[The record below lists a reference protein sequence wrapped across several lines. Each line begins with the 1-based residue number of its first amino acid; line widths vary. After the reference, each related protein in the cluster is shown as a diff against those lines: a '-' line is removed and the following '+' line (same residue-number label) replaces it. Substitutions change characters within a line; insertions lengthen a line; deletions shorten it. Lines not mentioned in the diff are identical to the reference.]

1 MTVAYGHLFVASHMS
16 FLEKCYGRRTSK
28 TGWPSCPDFRMIADQ
43 AKKLGAGEISF
54 RLFSRTDE
62 EYRPTYELIRTG
74 QMPQSET
81 LLGQL
86 LNAMLGNGKDAAPRK
101 QKIDG
106 RTLPEF
112 DAVSHYFGPAGSFV
126 TSEPN
131 GWFVVGFTMNKSL
144 VPSANSEVA
153 SVPAKPVAVKPSDKQ
168 PAASGNSTAP
178 KAPEQTTSE
187 QPQPP
192 PKPATASATD
202 GPALAPLPGPATQ
215 PAEPV
220 TGQKPGETTTK

>member
-1 MTVAYGHLFVASHMS
+1 
-16 FLEKCYGRRTSK
+16 
-28 TGWPSCPDFRMIADQ
+28 
-43 AKKLGAGEISF
+43 
-54 RLFSRTDE
+54 
-62 EYRPTYELIRTG
+62 
-74 QMPQSET
+74 MPQAET

-86 LNAMLGNGKDAAPRK
+86 LNALLGDGKDGAPRK

-126 TSEPN
+126 TSEQN

-144 VPSANSEVA
+144 VPGAAGSVA
-153 SVPAKPVAVKPSDKQ
+153 SASPQAVSVAPTPTPTKQTPATQIAPKSPM
-168 PAASGNSTAP
+168 P
-178 KAPEQTTSE
+178 KAPVQTSVEQQQAPT
-187 QPQPP
+187 
-192 PKPATASATD
+192 KPANAAAADTSPSVSPMP
-202 GPALAPLPGPATQ
+202 GPALG